1 MTAGHLLAAS
11 QGTSTGASVTFWILA
26 VISVAAGLGMV
37 MARKAVYCAVL
48 LAVVMLSLAV
58 LYLVAG
64 APFLAF
70 VQIIVYTGAVLMLF
84 LFVLMIVGVSA
95 RDSLRETIPGQ
106 RLGAAVAGIA
116 LLVLLSLIVGHA
128 VIGPAAP
135 AAARYGVA
143 NIQGL
148 AQLIFTRYVFP
159 FEATAALLIT
169 AALGAMVLAHRER
182 TAPRPTQ
189 RDLSQQRVAG
199 GHPTPLPG
207 PGVYARHNAVDF
219 PALLPDG
226 SPSELSV
233 SPVIAARERE
243 LGTGPAAS
251 LPPGGTANGAEVVT
265 APAAGPAK
273 PARAGRGGQRAGGG
287 AAMSPAHFV
296 ALAVILFV
304 IGAVGVLVRR
314 NALVIFMCVELMLNA
329 VNLAF
334 VAFARMHGNLD
345 GQVIAFFVMVVAAAE
360 VVVGLAILMT
370 IFRTRR
376 SASVDDANLLKY

>member
-26 VISVAAGLGMV
+26 VISVAAALGMV
-37 MARKAVYCAVL
+37 LARKAVYCAVL

-95 RDSLRETIPGQ
+95 RDSLRENIPGQ

-116 LLVLLSLIVGHA
+116 LLILLSLIVGHA

-135 AAARYGVA
+135 ASARYGLT

-182 TAPRPTQ
+182 LAPRPTQ
-189 RDLSQQRVAG
+189 RDLSRERVAG

-207 PGVYARHNAVDF
+207 PGVFARHNAVDF

-226 SPSELSV
+226 TPSQLSV
-233 SPVIAARERE
+233 NPVIARASGGR
-243 LGTGPAAS
+243 LGHEPPSPGQ
-251 LPPGGTANGAEVVT
+251 LPPGNGTGADPGGAET
-265 APAAGPAK
+265 EREE
-273 PARAGRGGQRAGGG
+273 AR
-287 AAMSPAHFV
+287 P
-296 ALAVILFV
+296 
-304 IGAVGVLVRR
+304 
-314 NALVIFMCVELMLNA
+314 
-329 VNLAF
+329 
-334 VAFARMHGNLD
+334 
-345 GQVIAFFVMVVAAAE
+345 
-360 VVVGLAILMT
+360 
-370 IFRTRR
+370 
-376 SASVDDANLLKY
+376 